1 MMLQKQFLKHC
12 INLMNKLNQYFYA
25 LLYTMEGNS
34 GIFIVY
40 TQVTKYPIVH
50 GKLAKINKQNF
61 S

>member
-1 MMLQKQFLKHC
+1 
-12 INLMNKLNQYFYA
+12 MNKLNQYFYA

-40 TQVTKYPIVH
+40 TQVTKYPIMH